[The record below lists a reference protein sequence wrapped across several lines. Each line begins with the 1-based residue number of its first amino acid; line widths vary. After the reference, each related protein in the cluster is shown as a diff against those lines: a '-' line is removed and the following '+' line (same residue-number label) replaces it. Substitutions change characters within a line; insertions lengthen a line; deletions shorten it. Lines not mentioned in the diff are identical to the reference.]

1 MKVCVTAKGSD
12 LQAAVDRRFGR
23 CQYFLF
29 VDTEDLSCKAVE
41 NPFREIMGGA
51 GIQAGQLIAKEGAQ
65 ALLTG
70 NVGPN
75 AFDVLSNTGVD
86 IYTDAEGTVKEA
98 VRKLAQGNWQKTES
112 ASVGSKFGLP

>member
-1 MKVCVTAKGSD
+1 MIVCVTAKGSD
-12 LQAAVDRRFGR
+12 LQAAVDPRFGR

-29 VDTEDLSCKAVE
+29 VDTEGLSCKAVE
-41 NPFREIMGGA
+41 NPFRQIMGGA

-75 AFDVLSNTGVD
+75 AFDVLHNTGVD
-86 IYTDAEGTVKEA
+86 IFTGAEGTVREA
-98 VRKLAQGNWQKTES
+98 VEKLAEGDWEKTENPN
-112 ASVGSKFGLP
+112 VGSKFGLP